1 MRRHLTAVLLLLVA
15 PTAHADAKKPANKMH
30 APIDIRAVVDQ
41 LDVFKDDAGSVLV
54 VPKVAALKDDLAS
67 WVFYGDAKSLYQQR
81 IIGNSI
87 EGDKYQWSVWS
98 PRVQG
103 IQQAFVNSDPNSVT
117 ITCTNRTG
125 GQRTLTPLPPD
136 QARKVLA
143 KATFLPPLWERQA
156 HFLARDDDGV
166 YFYVDRLQ
174 ADYGGKGFRV
184 FVGRKGALKEAAMTN
199 VVSDSAGEIYS
210 TKTGE
215 LKIVAGSDGKA
226 YWKKGGKK
234 TELIVLEI
242 QNNRYLIYREL
253 GIYGALG
260 VVCDEQ

>member
-1 MRRHLTAVLLLLVA
+1 MRQHLIAVALLLVA
-15 PTAHADAKKPANKMH
+15 SAASADPKKTSKLH

-54 VPKVAALKDDLAS
+54 VPKIAALKNDLQK

-81 IIGNSI
+81 IIGSSI
-87 EGDKYQWSVWS
+87 DGDNYEWIVWS

-103 IQQAFVNSDPNSVT
+103 IQQAFVTSDPNGVT
-117 ITCTNRTG
+117 IQCTAG
-125 GQRTLTPLPPD
+125 KDGKRTLMPLPAD

-174 ADYGGKGFRV
+174 DDYGGKGFRV
-184 FVGRKGALKEAAMTN
+184 FVGKKGALKEAAMTN

-215 LKIVAGSDGKA
+215 LKIIAGTDGKA
-226 YWKKGGKK
+226 YWKKAGKK
-234 TELIVLEI
+234 TELVVLEVM
-242 QNNRYLIYREL
+242 QNRYVIYRDL
-253 GIYGALG
+253 GIYGTLG

>member
-1 MRRHLTAVLLLLVA
+1 VRQHLIVAGLLLVA
-15 PTAHADAKKPANKMH
+15 TTASAETKKTSKLH
-30 APIDIRAVVDQ
+30 APIDIRAVMDQ

-54 VPKVAALKDDLAS
+54 VPKVGAIKEDLEK
-67 WVFYGDAKSLYQQR
+67 WVFYGDAKTLYQQR
-81 IIGNSI
+81 IVGSGID
-87 EGDKYQWSVWS
+87 GDKYDWMVWS
-98 PRVQG
+98 PRVQN
-103 IQQAFVNSDPNSVT
+103 IQQAFVTSDPNGVE
-117 ITCTNRTG
+117 IRCTAGKSGHRV
-125 GQRTLTPLPPD
+125 LTPLPPD

-166 YFYVDRLQ
+166 YFYVDKLQ
-174 ADYGGKGFRV
+174 EEYGGKGYRV
-184 FVGRKGALKEAAMTN
+184 FVGKKGALKEAAMTN
-199 VVSDSAGEIYS
+199 IVSDSAGEIYS

-234 TELIVLEI
+234 TELIVLEVPK
-242 QNNRYLIYREL
+242 NRYVIYREL
-253 GIYGALG
+253 GIYGTLG

>member
-1 MRRHLTAVLLLLVA
+1 MRQRLISAAILLVA
-15 PTAHADAKKPANKMH
+15 GAASAETRKPSKAH

-54 VPKVAALKDDLAS
+54 VPKVAALKDDLEK
-67 WVFYGDAKSLYQQR
+67 WVFYGNAKTLYQQR
-81 IIGNSI
+81 IVGSSVQSDVY
-87 EGDKYQWSVWS
+87 EWMVWS

-103 IQQAFVNSDPNSVT
+103 IQQAIVGSDPNGVT
-117 ITCTNRTG
+117 IQCTNRKDG
-125 GQRTLTPLPPD
+125 HRTLAPLPPD

-166 YFYVDRLQ
+166 YFFVDMLQ
-174 ADYGGKGFRV
+174 EDFGGKGHRV
-184 FVGRKGALKEAAMTN
+184 FVGKKGALKEAAMTN

-215 LKIVAGSDGKA
+215 LKIVTGADGKA

-234 TELIVLEI
+234 TELVVLEI
-242 QNNRYLIYREL
+242 QKNRYMIYREL
-253 GIYGALG
+253 GIYGTLG

>member
-1 MRRHLTAVLLLLVA
+1 MRQHLIVAALLLA
-15 PTAHADAKKPANKMH
+15 AQAASAETKKANKH

-41 LDVFKDDAGSVLV
+41 LDVFKDDAGAVLV
-54 VPKVAALKDDLAS
+54 VPKVAALHDDVEK
-67 WVFYGDAKSLYQQR
+67 WVFYGDLKTLYQQR
-81 IIGNSI
+81 IVGVSI
-87 EGDKYQWSVWS
+87 DSDKYEWMVWS

-103 IQQAFVNSDPNSVT
+103 MQQALVSSNPKGVQ
-117 ITCTNRTG
+117 IQCTSGKDDTH
-125 GQRTLTPLPPD
+125 TLTPLPQD

-156 HFLARDDDGV
+156 QFLARDDNGV

-174 ADYGGKGFRV
+174 ADFGGKGHRV
-184 FVGRKGALKEAAMTN
+184 FVGKKGALKEAAMTN

-215 LKIVAGSDGKA
+215 LKIVAGTDGKA

-234 TELIVLEI
+234 TELVVLEL
-242 QNNRYLIYREL
+242 QANRYLIYRDL
-253 GIYGALG
+253 GIYGTLG

>member
-1 MRRHLTAVLLLLVA
+1 VRQHLIATALLLLTSA
-15 PTAHADAKKPANKMH
+15 AHADTKKTSKLH

-54 VPKVAALKDDLAS
+54 VPKVAALQDDLEK
-67 WVFYGDAKSLYQQR
+67 WVFYGDTKSLYQQR
-81 IIGNSI
+81 IVGNSVD
-87 EGDKYQWSVWS
+87 GDKYQWIVWS

-103 IQQAFVNSDPNSVT
+103 LQQAFVSSDPNGVT
-117 ITCTNRTG
+117 IQCTNKKDG
-125 GQRTLTPLPPD
+125 HRTLTPLPQD

-166 YFYVDRLQ
+166 YFYVDELQ
-174 ADYGGKGFRV
+174 EEYGGKGYRV
-184 FVGRKGALKEAAMTN
+184 FVGKKGALKEAAMTN

-215 LKIVAGSDGKA
+215 LKIVAGADGKA

-234 TELIVLEI
+234 TELVVLDVSK
-242 QNNRYLIYREL
+242 NRYVIYRDL
-253 GIYGALG
+253 GIYGTLG
-260 VVCDEQ
+260 IVCDEQ